1 MIIGL
6 NLQVLTNC
14 CRIKLNL
21 LSYKRGENM
30 SKQWETEYGKVLVNK
45 DVIAK
50 IAGLAAMECY
60 GLVGMSSRNMQDGIA
75 DLLGWDNLTKGII
88 VNIEE
93 DEVSLE
99 LNIIV
104 EYGTN
109 IQQVAAN
116 AMERVNYTVN
126 DKLGVKVAKVDINVQ
141 GVRVQD
147 EDR

>member
-1 MIIGL
+1 
-6 NLQVLTNC
+6 
-14 CRIKLNL
+14 
-21 LSYKRGENM
+21 M
-30 SKQWETEYGKVLVNK
+30 SKEWETEYGKVIVNK

-88 VNIEE
+88 VNIED

-147 EDR
+147 EDRQ